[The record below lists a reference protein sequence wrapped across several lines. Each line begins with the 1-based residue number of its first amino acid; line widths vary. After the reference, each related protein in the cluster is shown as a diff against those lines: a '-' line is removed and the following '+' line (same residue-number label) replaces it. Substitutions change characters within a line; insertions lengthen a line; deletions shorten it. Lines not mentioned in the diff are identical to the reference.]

1 MSQVFS
7 VLCIDDQMGPAFQG
21 FYKRGRSTQP
31 MLLPRGLATLHLA
44 GLRRGLASLC

>member
-21 FYKRGRSTQP
+21 FYGRGRFTQP
-31 MLLPRGLATLHLA
+31 MLLPRGLATPT
-44 GLRRGLASLC
+44 RRQSEARPR